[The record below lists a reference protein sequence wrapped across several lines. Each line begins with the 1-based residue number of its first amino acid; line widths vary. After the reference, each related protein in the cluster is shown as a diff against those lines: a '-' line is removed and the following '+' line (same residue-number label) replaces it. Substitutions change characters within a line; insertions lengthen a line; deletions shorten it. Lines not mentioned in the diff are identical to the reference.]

1 MGFETMNYFEW
12 TEKLF
17 DGIYE
22 KPEALENVRVL
33 DLTIVLFGPEAGSLL
48 AEFGAEVIRIEPPG
62 EPPGMGDFVRSV
74 DIWAR
79 FWKGVSQALLTYQRN
94 KYFTS
99 INLRHPKGKDLFLK
113 LVRKSDVVL
122 ENFVP
127 GTMDKLGLSY
137 RHLKEINPGLIYLSL
152 SGYGQWGERWNWPSF
167 DASGQAMSGASA
179 VSGYEG
185 RVPLKLPFYP
195 GDLIAA
201 TAGFMCTLAALYY
214 RDKTGKGQY
223 IDVAQVETFPRI
235 MGSIFSYV
243 HLKGEDR
250 PRMGNRD
257 PSISPANMY
266 KTSDGKLIVIS
277 VLAAEEFRRLC
288 EAMERVDLTEDEKFA
303 TTSARLKR
311 ENADEID
318 RIVAEW
324 VSKKSLDEV
333 MELAKRYGFSASPVR
348 NSLEVYEDEHLRAR
362 KSVWLFDDPMYG
374 SMVAAGSPA
383 KLSRTPGRIKWV
395 GPPVGYHN
403 RYVLKKLLGLSEDEI
418 EELVREG
425 VVVYWADFLGRRP
438 PKDVDY
444 ENDPMYNW

>member
-1 MGFETMNYFEW
+1 MNYFEW
-12 TEKLF
+12 VEELF
-17 DGIYE
+17 DFEKIFE
-22 KPEALENVRVL
+22 KPEALEGVRVL
-33 DLTIVLFGPEAGSLL
+33 DTTVVLFGPEAGSLL

-74 DIWAR
+74 DIYAR
-79 FWKGVSQALLTYQRN
+79 FWKETSQALIWCQRN

-99 INLRHPKGKDLFLK
+99 INLRHPKGRDLFLK
-113 LVRKSDVVL
+113 LVKKSDVVL

-127 GTMDKLGLSY
+127 GTMDRLGLSY
-137 RHLKEINPGLIYLSL
+137 RYLKEINPKLIYLSL

-185 RVPLKLPFYP
+185 RIPLKLPFYP

-214 RDKTGKGQY
+214 REKTGKGQY
-223 IDVAQVETFPRI
+223 IDVSQVETFPRI

-250 PRMGNRD
+250 KRMGNRD
-257 PSISPANMY
+257 PSIAPSNMY
-266 KTSDGKLIVIS
+266 QTLDEKLIVIS
-277 VLAAEEFRRLC
+277 TLTQDEFRRLC
-288 EAMERVDLTEDEKFA
+288 KAMRREDLLQDERFA
-303 TTSARLKR
+303 RTSSRLKK

-324 VSKKSLDEV
+324 VSKSCYKDII
-333 MELAKRYGFSASPVR
+333 ELAKKYGFSVSPVR
-348 NSLEVYEDEHLRAR
+348 NSLEVYEDIHLRGR
-362 KSVWLFDDPMYG
+362 RSVWLYDDPIFG

-383 KLSRTPGRIKWV
+383 KLSRTPGRIKWT
-395 GPPVGYHN
+395 GAPVGYHN
-403 RYVLKKLLGLSEDEI
+403 RYVLKKLLGLTEEEI

-425 VVVYWADFLGRRP
+425 VVVYWADFLGRKP
-438 PKDVDY
+438 PKDLDY
-444 ENDPMYNW
+444 EKDPMYNW